1 MLEAGYTPRV
11 LQMEFTPEIPYP
23 WACAA
28 GLSVSP
34 GRTNVCL
41 HASQPSHFTA
51 PSPPHQ
57 SAWHS
62 VPFSCKSRRAC
73 RPRRRRTNFMRA
85 RGMVPPF
92 LPLWG
97 VPDSACC
104 HYQNTRATR
113 TTALSRART
122 APGSRH
128 ERLWP
133 QTWAR
138 ALTIV
143 PPQRG
148 ASTLCT
154 AREPHRLRR
163 TTLYSDSAES
173 THTHTHTRT
182 HTDFQ
187 HLKLWRPGSAC
198 STRCAN
204 TTATYSSRSATR
216 AAGRP
221 YHSLM
226 RFPLRSCHCAGSLLQ
241 STVQRD
247 SKLRAHTNQWLR
259 LLFLFVA

>member
-34 GRTNVCL
+34 GRTHVCL

-92 LPLWG
+92 LPPWG

-104 HYQNTRATR
+104 HCRNTRATR

-173 THTHTHTRT
+173 THTHTHT
-182 HTDFQ
+182 H
-187 HLKLWRPGSAC
+187 
-198 STRCAN
+198 
-204 TTATYSSRSATR
+204 
-216 AAGRP
+216 
-221 YHSLM
+221 
-226 RFPLRSCHCAGSLLQ
+226 
-241 STVQRD
+241 
-247 SKLRAHTNQWLR
+247 AHTQTFKISNSGAQDRLAPRAVPTLR
-259 LLFLFVA
+259 LHTRRARRRGLPGGHTIR